1 MIEST
6 GQTRDAFTW
15 SVMIPAY
22 NPDENYLEQTLQSVL
37 KQDQG
42 SDKMQIEVVDD
53 CSPNGKTEEMVRKV
67 AGDRIAVHRESRN
80 LGLNGIWNRCIERAK
95 GQYIHILHQDD
106 LVFPGFYD
114 ALEKGLREHPDA
126 GAAFCRHAY
135 SDENGHWRTLSRLE
149 RPEPG
154 ILPNLIETL
163 ATKDCIQCASIVVKK
178 TTYERIGG
186 FSRELKHALD
196 WEMWIRIANSFP
208 MFYEPRILA
217 CWRQHGNATTSR
229 QMVTGEN
236 TRDIAK
242 AVGIWSRY
250 LPVSEA
256 ERLSKV
262 SLRLHA
268 IGALKLAEY
277 LGRQGSVEGYRN
289 QIVSALVCEPS
300 LAIRWRAMLLR
311 IKFFFR
317 PLVRWALGRSSALA

>member
-1 MIEST
+1 MENI
-6 GQTRDAFTW
+6 GQTQGGYIW

-22 NPDENYLEQTLQSVL
+22 NPDENYLEQTLRSVL
-37 KQDQG
+37 VQDQG
-42 SDKMQIEVVDD
+42 PGRMQIEVIDD
-53 CSPNGKTEEMVRKV
+53 CSPDGKTEQVVRRV
-67 AGDRIAVHRESRN
+67 AGDRVAVYRESKN

-106 LVFPGFYD
+106 LVFPDFYE
-114 ALEKGLREHPDA
+114 ALEKGLREHPEA

-135 SDENGHWRTLSRLE
+135 CDENGHWRTLSRLE
-149 RPEPG
+149 RSEAG
-154 ILPNLIETL
+154 ILPNLVETL
-163 ATKDCIQCASIVVKK
+163 ATKDCIQCASIVVKNS
-178 TTYERIGG
+178 TYDRIGG
-186 FSRELKHALD
+186 FSSELKHALD
-196 WEMWIRIANSFP
+196 WEMWMRIANSFP

-236 TRDIAK
+236 TRDIAR

-250 LPVSEA
+250 LPANEA
-256 ERLSKV
+256 ERLSKA

-289 QIVSALVCEPS
+289 QIDSALVCAPS
-300 LAIRWRAMLLR
+300 LAIRCRAMLLR
-311 IKFFFR
+311 VKFFFR
-317 PLVRWALGRSSALA
+317 PLVRRVLGRSSAVA